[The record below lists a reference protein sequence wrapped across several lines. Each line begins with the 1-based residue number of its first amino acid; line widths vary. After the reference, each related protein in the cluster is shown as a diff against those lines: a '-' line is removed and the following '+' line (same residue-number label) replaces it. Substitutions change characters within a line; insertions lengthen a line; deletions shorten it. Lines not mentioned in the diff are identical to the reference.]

1 MSLSSRE
8 RMQQKLT
15 YSKIRRYADQLK
27 GITGMVIIDRQTID
41 TSWHEQMLRSIHHYG
56 QRTSPTAV
64 LPYPADEDFTHIW
77 VKSLLQEA
85 GVQKVIQ
92 PVDDTF
98 SLSMM
103 IRDKDLFLNSL
114 WKVQG
119 NRDMTLMMFR
129 PDRLIVFSD
138 NEYELEYFHI

>member
-1 MSLSSRE
+1 MSLSSYE
-8 RMQQKLT
+8 RMQQKLA
-15 YSKIRRYADQLK
+15 YSKIKRYADQLQ
-27 GITGMVIIDRQTID
+27 GITGVVIMDRQTID
-41 TSWHEQMLRSIHHYG
+41 TSWHEQMLRSIHRYE
-56 QRTSPTAV
+56 QRPAPTAV
-64 LPYPADEDFTHIW
+64 LPYPADADFAHIW

-98 SLSMM
+98 WLSMT
-103 IRDKDLFLNSL
+103 IIDKDLFLNSL
-114 WKVQG
+114 WEGQG
-119 NRDMTLMMFR
+119 NRDVTLMMFR